1 MPPTFFALKTIFD
14 FKKLFQNID
23 LKAIHDF
30 KTILKMAI
38 PVIITTK
45 KGCKTGVIA
54 WNSIEKNWDGV
65 SLNGERKKR
74 YGSINW
80 RVI

>member
-14 FKKLFQNID
+14 FKKLFQNVD

-45 KGCKTGVIA
+45 KG
-54 WNSIEKNWDGV
+54 
-65 SLNGERKKR
+65 
-74 YGSINW
+74 
-80 RVI
+80 

>member
-14 FKKLFQNID
+14 FKKLFQNVD

-30 KTILKMAI
+30 KTILKNGY
-38 PVIITTK
+38 TCYYYYE

-54 WNSIEKNWDGV
+54 WNLIEKNWDGV
-65 SLNGERKKR
+65 SLKGERKKDTA
-74 YGSINW
+74 I
-80 RVI
+80 